1 MHRAG
6 DAPMSEAAD
15 VADDF
20 ADDVDE
26 RLDEAL
32 EETFPASDPIAVSP
46 ELDAPGAHAVL
57 TVGHTTRP
65 IGEFVALLRGHGVA
79 RLVDVRT
86 VPRSRHNPQFNGDAL
101 AASLAAAAIGYSHA
115 PALGGLRS
123 PRPGSLNGGWRN
135 RSFQGYADYMQTAP
149 FAAAVTALVG
159 LAGHDNLRALIC
171 DGPSLLVYVGA
182 WQLQPFDA
190 RQRRGHGMRRRQKG
204 PCGSPGDER
213 TDGNRHGACP
223 RLLRAAANAAA
234 MRYSSVKPS
243 FSVTCQC
250 ATLPSTTWPRVSVRV
265 NHWMLRTVSLA
276 LAMAVET
283 ASSMLVGD
291 EPVSSSIL

>member
-15 VADDF
+15 VP
-20 ADDVDE
+20 DDVDE

-46 ELDAPGAHAVL
+46 ALDAPGAHAVL
-57 TVGHTTRP
+57 TVGHSTRP

-101 AASLAAAAIGYSHA
+101 AGSLAAAAIGYSHA

-123 PRPGSLNGGWRN
+123 PRPGSVNGGWRN

-149 FAAAVTALVG
+149 FAEAVTGLIG
-159 LAGHDNLRALIC
+159 LAKHDRVAIMCAEAVPWRCHRSLIADALLARGVAACEIVSAKRLQRHRLTPFAVVDGERVTYPPDAAAGDRA
-171 DGPSLLVYVGA
+171 GPR
-182 WQLQPFDA
+182 DA
-190 RQRRGHGMRRRQKG
+190 PPSRRADDVT
-204 PCGSPGDER
+204 P
-213 TDGNRHGACP
+213 
-223 RLLRAAANAAA
+223 RAAARRRRA
-234 MRYSSVKPS
+234 
-243 FSVTCQC
+243 
-250 ATLPSTTWPRVSVRV
+250 
-265 NHWMLRTVSLA
+265 
-276 LAMAVET
+276 
-283 ASSMLVGD
+283 G
-291 EPVSSSIL
+291 SSSRPRTAPSSHRSRTRRGFRGARASRRRR